1 MRKVIDLLKIY
12 FLDKVRSPLMVAMS
26 LIWGIGFLLF
36 LFFIFE
42 RGGLNFGVSN
52 GFGNQFLAS
61 YVVFL
66 PAYISIVAVLN
77 SLLNDDQKGLLKA
90 YRSSRLTKTEYFTSK
105 IAASLMSSFAVSLI
119 VVVLGIL
126 MSGISFNLPIVILA
140 VILTVTAHAGIA
152 FIAATLSKDNDG
164 VMMMTQFLMLVFIFG
179 APVFYP
185 QSILPEP
192 VQVAQQFLPLTHS
205 IELVRASIG
214 GSLTLQILL
223 ERVSMLITFS
233 AVLIGAGYRRFK
245 F

>member
-12 FLDKVRSPLMVAMS
+12 FLNKVRSPLMVAMS

-42 RGGLNFGVSN
+42 KGGLSFGVSD

-77 SLLNDDQKGLLKA
+77 SLLNDKQKGLLKA
-90 YRSSRLTKTEYFTSK
+90 YRSSRLTKIEYFTSK
-105 IAASLMSSFAVSLI
+105 IAASLMSCLAVSSI
-119 VVVLGIL
+119 IVVLGIL
-126 MSGISFNLPIVILA
+126 ISGISFNVPVVALA

-152 FIAATLSKDNDG
+152 FIAATLSRDNDG

-223 ERVSMLITFS
+223 ERVSVLVAFS
-233 AVLIGAGYRRFK
+233 ATLIGVGYRRFD